1 MMNRL
6 FKGFTIGLFIMLT
19 VFLPFHVEADIAEIE
34 TTHLNP
40 SDDMTAIS
48 DYLYIL
54 EDKEKALTIDD
65 VLSVDASK
73 DFIRNKKGLPNFGYT
88 SSAYWTKFKI
98 KNNTAFTERLLEIT
112 YPPLNEVDIYVF
124 DGTKMIDELHF
135 GSKYPFHERLY
146 PYPNFLYIFNL
157 EQEESLTFYIR
168 FETQGSMQMP
178 IYVWEQSGFMNKK
191 QTDFLFQGIFYGITG
206 VMALYNLFLYF
217 ALRHKSYLYYVL
229 VISMACLVN
238 ICLNGIGYKYFWPN
252 SPVWNMRSI
261 VFFLSL
267 GSIFSLLFANSFLDL
282 RNSLPKAKKVLNIL
296 ITLNIVIV
304 ALVFISYKS
313 ALNLMV
319 FGVISMAIFILVS
332 AYLCWKKGVRQTR
345 FFIVAWFIFLVGV
358 LTSLLADAAI
368 IPLNSITKNMWQVSA
383 TIEVILLS
391 LALADRINIL
401 RLEKEQAVI
410 EAHDN
415 QLLAV
420 KNLKKS
426 DELKDEFLAI
436 TSHELRTPLYGMI
449 GIAESLKA
457 GVAGKFPSAMENQL
471 DLIISSGERLTW
483 LVNDLLDF
491 SKLKHNAMEVKLQSV
506 RLKEIV
512 DVIVTFC
519 RPLVKDKNITLINKV
534 PDEFPPIIADQNL
547 LMQILYNL
555 VGNSIKFTEAGEI
568 CISVEKIE
576 SAYKIFVTDT
586 GRGMTKEQ
594 TLMIFEP
601 FRQAGSSLSRDFGGT
616 GIGLSIAKKLVELHE
631 GNINVESE
639 IDVGTTFSFTLPLQ
653 ENFAYYKADKPTL
666 TPTIYV
672 EKPGVFLAATSPTKQ
687 NHGNLKQTKIL
698 IADDEH
704 VNLQVLL
711 NQLSMEGY
719 EVLTASN
726 GEEVLKIVN
735 SEDVDLVILD
745 IMMPKMSGFEVCTR
759 LRMKYTLTELPIL
772 MLTAKNQLRDKL
784 TSFEVGAND
793 YLTKPCDKE
802 ELLSR
807 VKTLITLRKTLK
819 ELEVLNGSLE
829 QKIKQR
835 TDALEKANA
844 NLQQMEESR
853 SNLLSSIT
861 HELGTPITLIHSYIQ
876 AVDEGLIKE
885 NNPYYLNMIHNKLVL
900 LGRLTSDLFELAQ
913 LHSGR
918 ISFDF
923 DFMTIGDWSLKIV
936 GNSVADI
943 EQSNH
948 AFIPP
953 ELNFT
958 EVENHFFLLIDR
970 NRIDQVLLNVIWNA
984 IEHTPEEGGVIEMS
998 IDISR
1003 VSLKDSNTSNTNEKL
1018 SLIIKISDNGKG
1030 ISEEDLP
1037 YIFDRYFKAGSRTS
1051 ETLVKGTGLGL
1062 AIAKEIIA
1070 SHNGQ
1075 IWVES
1080 VLGEGSS
1087 FFIELPIFKTTTMKL
1102 LG

>member
-1 MMNRL
+1 V
-6 FKGFTIGLFIMLT
+6 KK
-19 VFLPFHVEADIAEIE
+19 
-34 TTHLNP
+34 
-40 SDDMTAIS
+40 
-48 DYLYIL
+48 IL
-54 EDKEKALTIDD
+54 E
-65 VLSVDASK
+65 
-73 DFIRNKKGLPNFGYT
+73 
-88 SSAYWTKFKI
+88 
-98 KNNTAFTERLLEIT
+98 
-112 YPPLNEVDIYVF
+112 
-124 DGTKMIDELHF
+124 
-135 GSKYPFHERLY
+135 
-146 PYPNFLYIFNL
+146 
-157 EQEESLTFYIR
+157 
-168 FETQGSMQMP
+168 
-178 IYVWEQSGFMNKK
+178 
-191 QTDFLFQGIFYGITG
+191 
-206 VMALYNLFLYF
+206 
-217 ALRHKSYLYYVL
+217 
-229 VISMACLVN
+229 
-238 ICLNGIGYKYFWPN
+238 
-252 SPVWNMRSI
+252 
-261 VFFLSL
+261 
-267 GSIFSLLFANSFLDL
+267 
-282 RNSLPKAKKVLNIL
+282 
-296 ITLNIVIV
+296 
-304 ALVFISYKS
+304 
-313 ALNLMV
+313 
-319 FGVISMAIFILVS
+319 
-332 AYLCWKKGVRQTR
+332 
-345 FFIVAWFIFLVGV
+345 
-358 LTSLLADAAI
+358 
-368 IPLNSITKNMWQVSA
+368 
-383 TIEVILLS
+383 
-391 LALADRINIL
+391 
-401 RLEKEQAVI
+401 
-410 EAHDN
+410 
-415 QLLAV
+415 
-420 KNLKKS
+420 
-426 DELKDEFLAI
+426 
-436 TSHELRTPLYGMI
+436 
-449 GIAESLKA
+449 
-457 GVAGKFPSAMENQL
+457 
-471 DLIISSGERLTW
+471 
-483 LVNDLLDF
+483 VNDLAVSFETYGPDVQAIRGVSFELNEKETLAIVGE
-491 SKLKHNAMEVKLQSV
+491 SGSGKSVTAYSIMRLIPMPPGKHV
-506 RLKEIV
+506 RGSILFNGEDLTKKSEKQMQDIRGKEISMIFQDPMTSTNPTMKV
-512 DVIVTFC
+512 GNQISEG
-519 RPLVKDKNITLINKV
+519 LIKH
-534 PDEFPPIIADQNL
+534 QNMSKKEARQRSLEL
-547 LMQILYNL
+547 LKL
-555 VGNSIKFTEAGEI
+555 VGIPNPETRINQYPHQYSG
-568 CISVEKIE
+568 
-576 SAYKIFVTDT
+576 
-586 GRGMTKEQ
+586 GMRQ
-594 TLMIFEP
+594 RAMI
-601 FRQAGSSLSRDFGGT
+601 A
-616 GIGLSIAKKLVELHE
+616 IA
-631 GNINVESE
+631 
-639 IDVGTTFSFTLPLQ
+639 
-653 ENFAYYKADKPTL
+653 
-666 TPTIYV
+666 
-672 EKPGVFLAATSPTKQ
+672 LACNP
-687 NHGNLKQTKIL
+687 KIL